1 MKRYQFLLL
10 DAGPIIK
17 LFELGLWERFIQTCD
32 VTVSRVVADQAKY
45 TSREYE
51 DLRIDLGPYEERIS
65 VFDSDPSE
73 VAVFYGKFT
82 REYKAIIHDGEKQT
96 LAFLCNAQENWLLC
110 SSDGAV
116 FAVLGLLGRAEQG
129 ISLEEVFAQIGFSQS
144 GLEWQYTKK
153 FREKYTRMGKINSI
167 QDKRLL

>member
-1 MKRYQFLLL
+1 
-10 DAGPIIK
+10 
-17 LFELGLWERFIQTCD
+17 
-32 VTVSRVVADQAKY
+32 
-45 TSREYE
+45 
-51 DLRIDLGPYEERIS
+51 
-65 VFDSDPSE
+65 
-73 VAVFYGKFT
+73 
-82 REYKAIIHDGEKQT
+82 
-96 LAFLCNAQENWLLC
+96 LC

-167 QDKRLL
+167 QDKGLL